1 MSADLYTLS
10 MDTKLSGHVAHFRDY
25 YNPSSVLWAMN
36 LSWWKDVT
44 PMLNR
49 QKYLPVENAKKLLGI
64 IKRSEIDL
72 INNYSESMKKHAQNY
87 ESFNQ
92 EYMETRKIE
101 LINFLER
108 SIEMN
113 LMIYCD
119 L

>member
-1 MSADLYTLS
+1 M
-10 MDTKLSGHVAHFRDY
+10 
-25 YNPSSVLWAMN
+25 
-36 LSWWKDVT
+36 
-44 PMLNR
+44 
-49 QKYLPVENAKKLLGI
+49 
-64 IKRSEIDL
+64 KR
-72 INNYSESMKKHAQNY
+72 HAQNY
-87 ESFNQ
+87 ELFNQ